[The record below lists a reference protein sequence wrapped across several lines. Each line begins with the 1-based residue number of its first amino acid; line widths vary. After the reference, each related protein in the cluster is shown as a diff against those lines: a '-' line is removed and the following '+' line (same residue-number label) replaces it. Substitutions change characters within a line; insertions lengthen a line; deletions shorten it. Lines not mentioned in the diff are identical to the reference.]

1 MSPEANDLVNPL
13 PKTMEVLKAGQRAY
27 NIYCMVCHG
36 ERGDGDG
43 NIIANPNTPGVSH
56 SGRTYNSPDRQFPP
70 PPALHSDRVKDM
82 TDGYIYNYITRGG
95 AIMPKYDHIPSEM
108 RWSIVNYLRVLYK
121 ASRATEEEVQAFEA
135 AKESFVDR
143 SPSGVVNDWR

>member
-1 MSPEANDLVNPL
+1 
-13 PKTMEVLKAGQRAY
+13 
-27 NIYCMVCHG
+27 
-36 ERGDGDG
+36 
-43 NIIANPNTPGVSH
+43 
-56 SGRTYNSPDRQFPP
+56 
-70 PPALHSDRVKDM
+70 
-82 TDGYIYNYITRGG
+82 
-95 AIMPKYDHIPSEM
+95 M